1 MDNNNIMNTADF
13 DGLHEECGVF
23 GAYDFDGE
31 DVAST
36 IYYGLFALQ
45 HRGQESCGIAV
56 SDTNGPKGKVMS
68 YKDMGLVNEVFN
80 PENLEKLKGNP
91 IVHAAYGRMFSYNTP
106 ATVNN
111 ENVTLDIISYE
122 QKQFDWAKDYLLEG
136 SIEAVQNEIYTGLLV
151 YNPENSITVGDII
164 NCEIEGKS
172 IKVVGMLSDCPFN
185 TTSNGIVIC
194 SENTFQKMTGQD
206 KYTVIDIQLD
216 KSATDKEVNLL
227 HQLVGNDFIFADE
240 RMGNESIQGIYYCM
254 CLFLYGF
261 LVVIVLITIFN
272 VINSI
277 SLSVTARTKQY
288 GIFRAIGVSARQ
300 LTKMIIAEA
309 VTYTTVGTIIGS
321 IFGLIFHKV
330 LFEILVSYNWGD
342 PWHIPWNELKIIVLI
357 ILFSIIFAVYGPV
370 KRFHHMSIVENINAQ

>member
-1 MDNNNIMNTADF
+1 
-13 DGLHEECGVF
+13 
-23 GAYDFDGE
+23 
-31 DVAST
+31 
-36 IYYGLFALQ
+36 
-45 HRGQESCGIAV
+45 
-56 SDTNGPKGKVMS
+56 
-68 YKDMGLVNEVFN
+68 
-80 PENLEKLKGNP
+80 
-91 IVHAAYGRMFSYNTP
+91 
-106 ATVNN
+106 
-111 ENVTLDIISYE
+111 
-122 QKQFDWAKDYLLEG
+122 
-136 SIEAVQNEIYTGLLV
+136 
-151 YNPENSITVGDII
+151 
-164 NCEIEGKS
+164 
-172 IKVVGMLSDCPFN
+172 
-185 TTSNGIVIC
+185 
-194 SENTFQKMTGQD
+194 
-206 KYTVIDIQLD
+206 
-216 KSATDKEVNLL
+216 
-227 HQLVGNDFIFADE
+227 
-240 RMGNESIQGIYYCM
+240 M